1 MPDTGCNVY
10 TRIRDGEAQYREFIL
25 THKRKIYTFWLQV
38 YSCVT
43 WHKNPKCSQKSAATS
58 KSATSYL
65 NYFALLRTWSL
76 VTEAAM
82 FERGSSVKS
91 SQFSEVTHTVSC
103 SKVETKSGRNTSV
116 KANNFLKFHSQQ
128 NFHSRNHL
136 GFSSEVQAMD
146 KVLGGVWGSHLLFYS
161 STPPLSPAAWP
172 RPGRGWSQ
180 AVGTEYRFPTTGAT
194 HDLLTSRLKPSTA
207 GTGCGNLNCWP
218 SIWPNEHL
226 FTIAN
231 QPQMNMLF
239 PEWKKS
245 V

>member
-1 MPDTGCNVY
+1 MFSEISSNFKVCH
-10 TRIRDGEAQYREFIL
+10 QLLKLLCSF
-25 THKRKIYTFWLQV
+25 
-38 YSCVT
+38 
-43 WHKNPKCSQKSAATS
+43 KNLVFGDKSS
-58 KSATSYL
+58 HV
-65 NYFALLRTWSL
+65 W
-76 VTEAAM
+76 E
-82 FERGSSVKS
+82 GSSVKS

-128 NFHSRNHL
+128 NFYSRNHL

-146 KVLGGVWGSHLLFYS
+146 NVLGGVWGSHLLHC
-161 STPPLSPAAWP
+161 L
-172 RPGRGWSQ
+172 RQPGPGQ
-180 AVGTEYRFPTTGAT
+180 AGAEAVGTEYRFPTTGAT

-207 GTGCGNLNCWP
+207 GTGCGHLNCWP

-231 QPQMNMLF
+231 QPQMYMLF